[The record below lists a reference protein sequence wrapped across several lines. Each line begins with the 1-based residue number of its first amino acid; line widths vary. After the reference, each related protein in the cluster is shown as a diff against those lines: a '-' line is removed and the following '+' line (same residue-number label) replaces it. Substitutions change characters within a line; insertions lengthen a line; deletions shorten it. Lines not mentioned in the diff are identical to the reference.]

1 MTPLSLENVVDVVAD
16 LLHDRI
22 GLRSDQNLRGR
33 LRRAISEEAS
43 RHRDEPTAYADR
55 LLADQA
61 ALQGLLNAVTVQ
73 ETGFFRHPEQFEVLA
88 NDVLPGLSQPVRIW
102 SAGCAN
108 GQEAYSLA
116 MVLDEQQV
124 DGEIIAT
131 DLSTAALQ
139 RTAAGR
145 YSSRELSGLTPER
158 RTRHFIRHG
167 DSWSV
172 GTPIHRRVRTL
183 HHNLLDPLPAEIQT
197 CDVVF
202 CRNVLIYLSPHQA
215 RLFLE
220 RIADGLDPS
229 LTLFVGTSETIWQ
242 VTDRFKA
249 IQRRGCFIYRPRN
262 RATSSAPKAETLE
275 VESSAP
281 KPARMRSEGGPGR
294 RTGRPGVRP
303 IRSTPDPSSA
313 TARPARPTER
323 PHVDQ
328 EAIETSAQ
336 LDKAGQDA
344 IATGDYQAAVIAFRK
359 YAYLRPQDPLAQLH
373 LGLALEAL
381 GDERSARRAFAAA
394 RRALLEH
401 DPEQT
406 PPGIDGYS
414 AAELLRFLDS
424 RT

>member
-22 GLRSDQNLRGR
+22 GLRPDQNLRGR

-73 ETGFFRHPEQFEVLA
+73 ETGFFRHPEQFDVLA

-139 RTAAGR
+139 RTASGR
-145 YSSRELSGLTPER
+145 YSSRELSGLSTER
-158 RTRHFIRHG
+158 RMRHFVYDG
-167 DSWSV
+167 DSWTV
-172 GTPIHRRVRTL
+172 GTPIRNRVRAL
-183 HHNLLDPLPAEIQT
+183 HHNLLDPLPVEIQT

-202 CRNVLIYLSPHQA
+202 CRNVLIYLSPHQV
-215 RLFLE
+215 RLFLD
-220 RIADGLDPS
+220 RLADGLRPS

-249 IQRRGCFIYRPRN
+249 IQRRDCFIYRPHS
-262 RATSSAPKAETLE
+262 RAVPHAPQDRSLKEDPLASSP
-275 VESSAP
+275 
-281 KPARMRSEGGPGR
+281 MRSRRAEGTPNRSAVRPAVRPTRTTPETASG
-294 RTGRPGVRP
+294 TGRPP
-303 IRSTPDPSSA
+303 AKRSAAGQEDA
-313 TARPARPTER
+313 GTA
-323 PHVDQ
+323 
-328 EAIETSAQ
+328 AQ
-336 LDKAGQDA
+336 LDKAGQEA

-359 YAYLRPQDPLAQLH
+359 YAYLRPQNALAQLH
-373 LGLALEAL
+373 LGLALEAV
-381 GDERSARRAFAAA
+381 GDDRSARRAFAAA
-394 RRALLEH
+394 RRALLEQ

-424 RT
+424 RI